1 MDLATPDFLS
11 CPFDEHKIQ
20 LADDEW
26 LTYWSAGDRC
36 DHSGKPRAVVVALHG
51 LRDAGRSLIPIA
63 HALAEQFYVVLP
75 DLRGH
80 GDSVQPGCYAIA
92 HFLMDLRRVIR
103 DVGAANVSLIG
114 HSLGGHICARYA
126 GIFTQDIDSLIIIEG
141 LGPPLANAANTGVS
155 QPTTSPAPPVFTPAE
170 EDPMHLAQR
179 IDDAITTAEIAREPR
194 VMPNLKFA
202 RDRLQ
207 KNNPGLASAF
217 AEYLSECLTVAQANG
232 EPAVRWRFDARA
244 QEVFLGIS
252 HNRGRDYWRRIAAP
266 TLIVFGDRGHDYWRS
281 MRNQP
286 NYDGRYSS
294 ADLQDRLACFQQV
307 EYQII
312 ADAGHQLHYDQ
323 PVQLAQSCANFLDQ
337 QRSS

>member
-1 MDLATPDFLS
+1 MDLVAHDFLNCS
-11 CPFDEHKIQ
+11 FDEHKIL
-20 LADDEW
+20 LAQDEW
-26 LTYWSAGDRC
+26 LTYWSAGNRVDSR
-36 DHSGKPRAVVVALHG
+36 GNPRAVVIVLHG

-63 HALAEQFYVVLP
+63 HKLAQQFYVVAP

-80 GDSVQPGCYAIA
+80 GDSVQPGYYAIG

-103 DVGAANVSLIG
+103 DVGAQTVSLIG

-126 GIFTQDIDSLIIIEG
+126 GIFTQDITALIIIEG
-141 LGPPLANAANTGVS
+141 LGPPLGDPEQRHSPQASAN
-155 QPTTSPAPPVFTPAE
+155 PTAPVFTPEE
-170 EDPMHLAQR
+170 EDPQHLAQR
-179 IDDAITTAEIAREPR
+179 IDDAITTADFAREPR
-194 VMPNLKFA
+194 VMPDREFA
-202 RDRLQ
+202 QNRLQ
-207 KNNPGLASAF
+207 KNNPGLATEY
-217 AEYLSECLTVAQANG
+217 AEYLCECLTVTETDG

-252 HNRGRDYWRRIAAP
+252 HNRSRDYWRRIAAP
-266 TLIVFGDRGHDYWRS
+266 TLIIFGDQGHEYWRS

-286 NYDGRYSS
+286 NYDGRYST

-307 EYQII
+307 ECQTI

-337 QRSS
+337 QNSS